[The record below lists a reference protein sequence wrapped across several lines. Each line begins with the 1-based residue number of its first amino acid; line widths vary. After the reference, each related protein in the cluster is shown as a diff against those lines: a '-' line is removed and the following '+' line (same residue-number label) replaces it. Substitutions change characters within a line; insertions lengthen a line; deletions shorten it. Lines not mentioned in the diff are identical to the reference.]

1 MLPVRRYLSVLTI
14 MMALSA
20 SIPGLAAAEDV
31 QLAPN
36 HPERYTVQKGD
47 TLWDIA
53 TKFLKS
59 PWNWPKIWRA
69 NEQIK
74 NPHLIYPGDIIVLRW
89 VDGKPELT
97 LLRSDKAPGPAPV
110 EPEPAPGTP
119 VPPPVAD
126 TRPPVTPPPPG
137 LATVK
142 LNPRIHV
149 ESIESA
155 IPTIS
160 PEVIAPLLTQTLVIG
175 KSELDRAGYVTI
187 GLDDRIALGN
197 GSEFYARG
205 VTGDAEEQEYYQVFR
220 PGRALR
226 EPERNE
232 LLAYEAVYLGDA
244 RLLQTGDP
252 AKFTVLTARQEIIG
266 GDRLMAQT
274 PKAALPYY
282 FPHAPTTDV
291 KGYVVSALNA
301 VEEVGQ
307 FGIVTISLGERE
319 GMEEGTVLRVKYR
332 AGKHVDPVTNRK
344 YRLPDEE
351 SGLVMVF
358 RTFEKVSYALV
369 MNATRPVHI
378 GDTVVTP

>member
-1 MLPVRRYLSVLTI
+1 MLPVRRYFSVLTI

-31 QLAPN
+31 QLAAD

-59 PWNWPKIWRA
+59 PWNWAKIWRA

-74 NPHLIYPGDIIVLRW
+74 NPHLIYPGDVIVLRW

-97 LLRSDKAPGPAPV
+97 LLRDDKAPGPAPV
-110 EPEPAPGTP
+110 EPTPGT
-119 VPPPVAD
+119 PPVAD
-126 TRPPVTPPPPG
+126 TRPPLTPPPPG
-137 LATVK
+137 LSTVK
-142 LNPRIHV
+142 LNPRVHV
-149 ESIESA
+149 EPIESA

-160 PEVIAPLLTQTLVIG
+160 PEVIAPLLTQTLVVG
-175 KSELDRAGYVTI
+175 KRELDRAGYVTV

-197 GSEFYARG
+197 GSQFYARNL
-205 VTGDAEEQEYYQVFR
+205 GDTDQEYFQVFR
-220 PGRALR
+220 PGKALR
-226 EPERNE
+226 NPVSNE
-232 LLAYEAVYLGDA
+232 LLAYEAIYLGDA
-244 RLLQTGDP
+244 HLLQSGDP
-252 AKFTVLTARQEIIG
+252 SKLEVLSARQEIIG

-291 KGYVVSALNA
+291 KGYIVSALNA

-307 FGIVTISLGERE
+307 FGIVAISLGERD
-319 GMEEGTVLRVKYR
+319 GIEEGTVLRVLYR
-332 AGKHVDPVTNRK
+332 AGRHVDPVTNRK
-344 YRLPDEE
+344 YKLPDEE

-358 RTFEKVSYALV
+358 RTFEKISYALV
-369 MNATRPVHI
+369 MSATRPVHI
-378 GDTVVTP
+378 GDAVATP